1 MHNAFGD
8 PKHYYSDMGQ
18 KTVPPSAHEMAVY
31 NLLGRVDPELNDTV
45 ERACKRWNQILRE
58 HLRTETGFRFSFK
71 ETQRNIPVRVKDGL
85 PLPLSRVVANFDQIV
100 WELLMHRRALT
111 ETLTGLEIVTRKY
124 NEIEKIISKPSATVE
139 QITHTRNLVRE
150 IKQKLDE
157 YKIIE
162 QIMAI
167 KQDTL
172 GAYFFRIPEIQ
183 IYWMVIGLLSA
194 LLQVSVEGLAVVVL
208 THELAHAYTHLGY
221 DIDGR
226 DWNTAA
232 FAAADLE
239 IVEGLAQH
247 YTKTICESTLATKF
261 PQASEAYK
269 ALVNQQTDPYRI
281 HEQWTDDKNED
292 KSGEI
297 IRFTMINTRLKNIQN
312 IDDFE
317 NERATVK
324 KLVATKGR

>member
-1 MHNAFGD
+1 MT
-8 PKHYYSDMGQ
+8 S
-18 KTVPPSAHEMAVY
+18 E
-31 NLLGRVDPELNDTV
+31 
-45 ERACKRWNQILRE
+45 
-58 HLRTETGFRFSFK
+58 
-71 ETQRNIPVRVKDGL
+71 
-85 PLPLSRVVANFDQIV
+85 
-100 WELLMHRRALT
+100 
-111 ETLTGLEIVTRKY
+111 
-124 NEIEKIISKPSATVE
+124 
-139 QITHTRNLVRE
+139 
-150 IKQKLDE
+150 
-157 YKIIE
+157 
-162 QIMAI
+162 
-167 KQDTL
+167 
-172 GAYFFRIPEIQ
+172 
-183 IYWMVIGLLSA
+183 GLLAMSIQ
-194 LLQVSVEGLAVVVL
+194 LSSAVVSS
-208 THELAHAYTHLGY
+208 
-221 DIDGR
+221 IDWDVFWEVCNGIWRARDHYHIEWSPR

-232 FAAADLE
+232 FATADLE